1 MRLAGRP
8 VRFASATLTAALLGL
23 AFASPASADAIDQ
36 RFQAFVAQ
44 LRPQAAAAGVSAGTF
59 DRAFRGL
66 KPDREAIEKSQYQPE
81 FKTTMAQYIDTRVS
95 DTRINAGRENYQQWG
110 KTLAALERSTGV
122 DRYAILSVWGM
133 ETNYGGSMG
142 GHNVIEALATL
153 ACCQTRR
160 PEFFRKE
167 LITALQIL
175 QRGDV
180 APENMIGSWAGAMG
194 HTQFMPTSFKAYAA
208 DGDGDGRRDIWTSVP
223 DALASTAN
231 YLKKHGW
238 RSGETWGYEV
248 ILPGGMNAKAGA
260 KMPLGRW
267 QAAGVQRASGGGF
280 ARATDVATLLQPAG
294 PRGPSFLM
302 TQNFR
307 VIKRY
312 NNADSY
318 ALAVGHLADRIRGGG
333 AFVTPWPNHDKPLD
347 EQERLELQALLARRG
362 FAVGEPDGKIG
373 PATREAIMSYQQ
385 RQGLAPDGY
394 AGVSLLRHLRAA
406 R

>member
-1 MRLAGRP
+1 MSARHRII
-8 VRFASATLTAALLGL
+8 VRAAAAAFAALG
-23 AFASPASADAIDQ
+23 AWSAPAAASPLDA
-36 RFQAFVAQ
+36 RFDAFVAR
-44 LRPQAAAAGVSAGTF
+44 LKPQAAAAGVSPATF

-66 KPDREAIEKSQYQPE
+66 KVDQEAIAKSQYQPE
-81 FKTTMAQYIDTRVS
+81 FRTTMAQYVDTRVS
-95 DTRINAGRENYQQWG
+95 DTRVAAGRQNYEQW
-110 KTLAALERSTGV
+110 KDTLARLERSTGV
-122 DRYAILSVWGM
+122 DRYVILSVWGM
-133 ETNYGGSMG
+133 ETNYGASMG
-142 GHNVIEALATL
+142 NHNVIEALATL

-167 LITALQIL
+167 LIAALQIL
-175 QRGDV
+175 QQGHV
-180 APENMIGSWAGAMG
+180 SPENMIGSWAGAMG

-208 DGDGDGRRDIWTSVP
+208 DYNGDGKRDIWTSIP

-238 RSGETWGYEV
+238 HSGYSWGYEV
-248 ILPGGMNAKAGA
+248 APGGSRRVDGGA
-260 KMPLGRW
+260 LP
-267 QAAGVQRASGGGF
+267 AAASKRF
-280 ARATDVATLLQPAG
+280 APVG
-294 PRGPSFLM
+294 PNGPTFML
-302 TQNFR
+302 TGNFR

-333 AFVTPWPNHDKPLD
+333 PIRTPWPNHDKPLE
-347 EQERLELQALLARRG
+347 EQERFELQALLARRG

-385 RQGLAPDGY
+385 AQGLAPDGY
-394 AGVSLLRHLRAA
+394 AGVSLLRRLRTA